1 VKEGK
6 EGMEKRGNEERRER
20 GKTGFSLP
28 EERRGI
34 KNDERPEDP
43 AFQAFADDLTKTK
56 TSY

>member
-20 GKTGFSLP
+20 CKTGFSLS

-34 KNDERPEDP
+34 KNDERPEDVM
-43 AFQAFADDLTKTK
+43 FQAFADDPTKPK
-56 TSY
+56 ASY